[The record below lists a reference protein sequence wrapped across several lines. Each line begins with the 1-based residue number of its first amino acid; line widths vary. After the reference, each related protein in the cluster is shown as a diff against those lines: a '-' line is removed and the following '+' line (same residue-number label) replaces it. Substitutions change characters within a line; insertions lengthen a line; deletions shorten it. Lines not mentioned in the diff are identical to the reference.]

1 MTRASETDRTRIS
14 VQVGRCIKRRGGIC
28 LQKYYS
34 GDDGN
39 RKGKER
45 RCAMRGE
52 EVIVNRRGRFKYI
65 FHISKAF
72 TVSGK

>member
-1 MTRASETDRTRIS
+1 M
-14 VQVGRCIKRRGGIC
+14 
-28 LQKYYS
+28 QKYYS